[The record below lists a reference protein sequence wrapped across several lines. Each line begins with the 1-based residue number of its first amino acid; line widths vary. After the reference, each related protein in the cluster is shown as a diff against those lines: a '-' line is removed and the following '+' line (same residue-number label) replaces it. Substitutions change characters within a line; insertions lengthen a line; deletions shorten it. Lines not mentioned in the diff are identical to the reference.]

1 MDIIAIINMADDEIF
16 YDEIPH
22 LNPTK
27 NENCQFLF

>member
-1 MDIIAIINMADDEIF
+1 MDIVAIINMADDEIF

-27 NENCQFLF
+27 SEMCEHLF